1 MSCRTST
8 PHNNVTRISNSLF
21 CLCNSKKENHI
32 KLSVTGQVCIINTGS
47 VALVRR
53 SVCPNVGH
61 PYVWTLLFLVW
72 INVYIFN
79 PYTLFVPRYISCA
92 TILQSFI
99 KIDQAFLEEMCSQS
113 YSDGRTDGRT
123 HLPLLCHSVASR
135 RGTKRVYG
143 LNIYTFIQTRNN
155 RVQTYGWPT
164 LGQTDLR
171 TNVCRSYETLTFF
184 TMVDYEENLGT

>member
-1 MSCRTST
+1 M
-8 PHNNVTRISNSLF
+8 
-21 CLCNSKKENHI
+21 HI
-32 KLSVTGQVCIINTGS
+32 
-47 VALVRR
+47 
-53 SVCPNVGH
+53 
-61 PYVWTLLFLVW
+61 
-72 INVYIFN
+72 
-79 PYTLFVPRYISCA
+79 YISCA

-113 YSDGRTDGRT
+113 YSDGRT
-123 HLPLLCHSVASR
+123 HLPLLCLSVASR

-171 TNVCRSYETLTFF
+171 TNATEPVLIIHTWPVTDNFIWFSFLELHKQKREFEILVTLLWGVLVLHDIKSPNRTDTILALPNFDNVTTYWLMSRF
-184 TMVDYEENLGT
+184 P